1 MPIIRVE
8 MLKGRTAEQKQE
20 LADNLTTAFIESCGG
35 NAEKLNIII
44 TEVDSE
50 NWAIGGALLANKPP
64 KTTS

>member
-20 LADNLTTAFIESCGG
+20 LANNLTTAFIESCGG
-35 NAEKLNIII
+35 NTEKLNIII

-50 NWAIGGALLANKPP
+50 NWAIGGALLANKAA

>member
-8 MLKGRTAEQKQE
+8 MLKGRTAKQKQD

-35 NAEKLNIII
+35 NPEKLNIII

-50 NWAIGGALLANKPP
+50 NWATGGELLANKYS
-64 KTTS
+64 KTAS

>member
-8 MLKGRTAEQKQE
+8 MLKGRTDEQKQE
-20 LADNLTTAFIESCGG
+20 LVDNLTTAFIESCGG

-50 NWAIGGALLANKPP
+50 NWAIGGALLANKAS

>member
-20 LADNLTTAFIESCGG
+20 LADNLTTAFIKSCGG

-44 TEVDSE
+44 TEIDSE
-50 NWAIGGALLANKPP
+50 NWAIGGALLANKAA